1 MTQMS
6 MSSVIQQQ
14 ETNKE
19 CETFFIVKQKYK
31 NGICIAKKNIPLPVK
46 LMRKRTFDLGK
57 LDGERNAITTG
68 LCGYIKELKTF
79 YYNNCDFP
87 FSELI
92 KFQIEEEKLKKK
104 YNEVIEFCSKLS
116 FLQEGQTYE
125 MKNRDSLGI
134 FWDNSKCL
142 SFAMFGLLSKNKISF
157 DKGVK
162 KLINSSQELIE
173 YFSDK
178 CLDGDL
184 YENNKTVNIAL
195 VGQKDDYC
203 GEESKEETL
212 RNIGIST
219 KKQYERLMDLNSLAN
234 KIGWW
239 D

>member
-1 MTQMS
+1 
-6 MSSVIQQQ
+6 
-14 ETNKE
+14 
-19 CETFFIVKQKYK
+19 
-31 NGICIAKKNIPLPVK
+31 
-46 LMRKRTFDLGK
+46 
-57 LDGERNAITTG
+57 
-68 LCGYIKELKTF
+68 
-79 YYNNCDFP
+79 
-87 FSELI
+87 
-92 KFQIEEEKLKKK
+92 
-104 YNEVIEFCSKLS
+104 
-116 FLQEGQTYE
+116 